1 MATQAEIQLQQQ
13 GIQNSEILLD
23 LSNQLNNSITERR
36 KLLKN
41 ITAEEQSYFATV
53 KQQQKLSSDIAANA
67 EKYLGYQIKSK
78 DLAKQIRAVEDNTA
92 KSKKAFSNVSAI
104 LAADQQK
111 AAKEARKLRIQER
124 DLARQIL
131 AIDENTQDLEIQ
143 KQIALR
149 RGRADVAQRIQQDIK
164 SNQLNASALEKRSKK
179 LEEEIAKQKN
189 IAKATAETIKNGKET
204 LKSQEKEITFLKEN
218 ERIRK
223 RIEKSTGL
231 LGAMSKAASKLPGI
245 GQYLNADEAIDEME
259 KLAAKIEEGGGKA
272 TSFGNRI
279 LIAKKGLNTLI
290 KGAYENL
297 KSPEAVFTFFLNA
310 ALTANDQAVK
320 LGKSLGYGA
329 DRANDFREKLA
340 GIERSSSNIN
350 VTTKNLVEA
359 YGELA
364 AATGLAYEFTDD
376 QLVTQIKLTKQ
387 VGLTADEAAQVQR
400 FAVLNN
406 KTSEETYKSFLK
418 GITASRNQLKVGIDF
433 KATLTEAVKVSGQ
446 LAAQLGNNPELIGK
460 AVVTA
465 KALGMTLEQ
474 VAKAGS
480 TLLDFGTSIGNELE
494 AELLTGK
501 QLNLERARAAA
512 LAGDQITLA
521 EELAKNM
528 GTAAEFTKLNKLQQD
543 SLAKSIGMSSD
554 ELANTLRKREEAI
567 ASGKS
572 LAQITEEE
580 AKEALERQNVQDKFN
595 AAIEKLQSLFG
606 NLLAGPIGQ
615 LLDALSNVVVVAM
628 KILSVFSPI
637 LNIVSGI
644 AKFISDILSKWYVLY
659 PLIGIV
665 ALGYMPKMLSAFSG
679 IGASIKGMIGNLS
692 KGGLASLFGGGGATK
707 NASTITTSSGITL
720 TKKASAAG
728 PGNLTTAGNAA
739 NTATS
744 AGGKAG
750 ASGPKAGEGIKNT
763 LKGISAGIQSF
774 KKVSVADIGKLA
786 LSALAL
792 VALTPA
798 IPALLALQFINGKLI
813 QSALEGTGKGLAA
826 FGKAVSK
833 SAGQILIGEALLAG
847 LGLALMTFVPIVKA
861 VGDVVSTIFTS
872 IASGVSTVVGA
883 LGDMIVKLGEAGPS
897 LLLLGPALFGI
908 AGGLAAMGLSGILA
922 LPSIIALTALGTVA
936 PALADIGIGGGG
948 GGKEE
953 GKSTEMTELIAAV
966 KEVKAAVDKLYSKDQ
981 SINMDGKKV
990 GTTLVQ
996 GSYKVA

>member
-1 MATQAEIQLQQQ
+1 MATPAEIQLQQQ

-41 ITAEEQSYFATV
+41 ATAEEQLYFATV

-78 DLAKQIRAVEDNTA
+78 DLAKQIRAVEDNTT
-92 KSKKAFSNVSAI
+92 KSKIAFKNVSAK
-104 LAADQQK
+104 LVADQQK
-111 AAKEARKLRIQER
+111 AATEARKLRIQER
-124 DLARQIL
+124 NLARQIL

-329 DRANDFREKLA
+329 DRADDFREKLA
-340 GIERSSSNIN
+340 GIARSSTNIN
-350 VTTKNLVEA
+350 VTTANLVEA
-359 YGELA
+359 FGELSK
-364 AATGLAYEFTDD
+364 ATGFAYEFTAD
-376 QLVTQIKLTKQ
+376 QLETQVKLTKQ

-418 GITASRNQLKVGIDF
+418 GITAARNQLKVGIDF
-433 KATLTEAVKVSGQ
+433 KATLAEASKVSGQ

-460 AVVTA
+460 AVVSA

-554 ELANTLRKREEAI
+554 ELAETLRKREEAI
-567 ASGKS
+567 KSGKS

-580 AKEALERQNVQDKFN
+580 AKEALERQTIQEKFN
-595 AAIEKLQSLFG
+595 QAILKLQDFFG
-606 NLLAGPIGQ
+606 NLVAGPIGQ
-615 LLDALSNVVVVAM
+615 LLDSFT
-628 KILSVFSPI
+628 KIIGLVTDVLQPA
-637 LNIVSGI
+637 LNIVF
-644 AKFISDILSKWYVLY
+644 K
-659 PLIGIV
+659 PLIWAVSALAKMEGLLKVIGGIWLSIAAAKKI
-665 ALGYMPKMLSAFSG
+665 ALGYDIAMKAANQISANLGLAQIGTNRVKLMLEKESLLTRIAGNIQLFRQLTAEHGVMAALRMQFGLQQATNVVKQKSLLITIREFITTKATAAWDAIRKTGLVAINALKSVGAVISKREALFSIASAAMDSLSAAVSG
-679 IGASIKGMIGNLS
+679 IGKLLGPLAIPIGIAAAA
-692 KGGLASLFGGGGATK
+692 GVASLGYNLLKADDLMSEGGYGKRTLLAPEGAFKLNDNDTVLAGTDFGGG
-707 NASTITTSSGITL
+707 
-720 TKKASAAG
+720 
-728 PGNLTTAGNAA
+728 
-739 NTATS
+739 
-744 AGGKAG
+744 
-750 ASGPKAGEGIKNT
+750 E
-763 LKGISAGIQSF
+763 
-774 KKVSVADIGKLA
+774 
-786 LSALAL
+786 
-792 VALTPA
+792 
-798 IPALLALQFINGKLI
+798 
-813 QSALEGTGKGLAA
+813 
-826 FGKAVSK
+826 
-833 SAGQILIGEALLAG
+833 
-847 LGLALMTFVPIVKA
+847 
-861 VGDVVSTIFTS
+861 
-872 IASGVSTVVGA
+872 
-883 LGDMIVKLGEAGPS
+883 
-897 LLLLGPALFGI
+897 
-908 AGGLAAMGLSGILA
+908 
-922 LPSIIALTALGTVA
+922 
-936 PALADIGIGGGG
+936 GGG
-948 GGKEE
+948 
-953 GKSTEMTELIAAV
+953 SMPQIDLTSMIAAIN
-966 KEVKAAVDKLYSKDQ
+966 EVRAAVNKLYNKDQ